1 MTITSR
7 AAPTGGF
14 KTQSIGAIA
23 FAGTVGTIVEW
34 YDFIIYGTAAAL
46 VFNKLFFPN
55 VDPRIGTLAALGS
68 FAVGFLARPI
78 GGAIFGHF
86 GDRLGRKSMLMI
98 TMVAM
103 GLATAAIGLLPTY
116 AQIGIWAPILLV
128 LLRVIQGIALGG
140 EWGGASLMV
149 LEHAPANRRGLFGSL
164 VQVGFPIGLVAAS
177 VIFSTVASLPDAD
190 FKSWGW
196 RIPFLAS
203 ILLVGIGIF
212 VRARLPETPVF
223 EQIKKRGQIVRTPLL
238 EMIVKNPRSFLV
250 AVGLK
255 LSEVSWVYMLTVFV
269 VVYATTKLGLSKSLM
284 LNAIS
289 LAALLEL
296 VTIPLF
302 GHLSDIYGRRALYFA
317 GVAFTIIFA
326 FPLFWLLNIGSPGI
340 VILTVVIALN
350 FGHGLMFAP
359 ESTYFPELF
368 GANVRYSGASLGFQ
382 VSAAIGGG
390 FAPVI
395 AAALAAYM
403 GGTAGVSIML
413 ILLALITLVATLFA
427 RETKDDPALT

>member
-1 MTITSR
+1 MTITSS
-7 AAPTGGF
+7 AAPMGGF
-14 KTQSIGAIA
+14 KTQSIGTIA

-55 VDPRIGTLAALGS
+55 VDPRIGTLAALGT

-98 TMVAM
+98 TMVTM
-103 GLATAAIGLLPTY
+103 GLATAAIGVLPTY

-177 VIFSTVASLPDAD
+177 VVFSTVASLPDAD

-196 RIPFLAS
+196 RIPFLIS
-203 ILLVGIGIF
+203 VLLVGIGIF

-238 EMIVKNPRSFLV
+238 EMILKNPRSFLI

-269 VVYATTKLGLSKSLM
+269 VVYATTKLGLSKPLM

-326 FPLFWLLNIGSPGI
+326 FPLFWLLNMGSPGI

-350 FGHGLMFAP
+350 LGHGLMFAP

-413 ILLALITLVATLFA
+413 ILLALITLAATLFA